1 MSAPRAVASEPAGEF
16 LNGGYEKPARDYYSR
31 GLSLIIPAAS
41 YSPTQSP
48 AQYHRLQA
56 GVPSDASSL
65 GWKWPNFR
73 VRDGNG
79 LGRRRTRRVAG
90 SAAAIRKAVTIMQ
103 LDTFKPLE
111 HNCMMQVRRATPYL
125 LLLLWT
131 TILYFSALSNPFVY
145 DDQSQIA
152 KNPDINSLRTV
163 LVYFRQPSAFDQA
176 FAPQPG
182 SFYRPFFWL
191 SLTIDNKI
199 SRRSPEFFHA
209 TNLLIHALNGILI
222 FLIFR
227 RWFTGLL
234 PLMAGLAWLSL
245 PIHTEVVAWI
255 SGRAISLAT
264 FFVLLDVF
272 CALKY
277 AERRSWRY
285 LVLMTLAS
293 CAALLSHEAGI
304 VGPPMAILT
313 ILWRSQA
320 ALRWRSTIN
329 VIVAVMIPV
338 AAYTV
343 LRAAVFK
350 EPPVS
355 FQPLTEILLRGPV
368 SVAKYIWWTIHAPAM
383 SMERSTEL
391 IDLTF
396 RSWTYFA
403 AWLTIAG
410 LAVTA
415 IWLRS
420 SLPLFAAGLLGA
432 AIALA
437 PFAQVLKLYQSVAE
451 RYTYTASIGI
461 VLAIVAILAA
471 VISKLR
477 WPAWSAVVVLAVW
490 MALSFM
496 PLRERIHA
504 WSSESELYHTSLIAS
519 PKSAVLY
526 LNLGVLNDEAGYAR
540 IASGFYEDAIALQPS
555 YLQAHI
561 NLANAYMKT
570 GRLDDAATEYKQ
582 VLAYDPGNLGAQL
595 KLAQLL
601 AMKGDYDSALSLLMR
616 LVKEHPDSSEAETDL
631 GIVLYQKKDPAA
643 RDHFEKALQIKPDS
657 MNAAYNLAILEED
670 SGHTDAARKLY
681 QQVLRY
687 HPDDLEAAQAL
698 KRLR

>member
-1 MSAPRAVASEPAGEF
+1 MH
-16 LNGGYEKPARDYYSR
+16 
-31 GLSLIIPAAS
+31 I
-41 YSPTQSP
+41 
-48 AQYHRLQA
+48 
-56 GVPSDASSL
+56 
-65 GWKWPNFR
+65 
-73 VRDGNG
+73 
-79 LGRRRTRRVAG
+79 
-90 SAAAIRKAVTIMQ
+90 
-103 LDTFKPLE
+103 
-111 HNCMMQVRRATPYL
+111 RRAAPYL
-125 LLLLWT
+125 VLLLWT
-131 TILYFSALSNPFVY
+131 TILYFPALSNPFVY

-152 KNPDINSLRTV
+152 KNPDINSLGAV

-191 SLTIDNKI
+191 SLMIDNKI
-199 SRRSPEFFHA
+199 SKRSPEFFHA
-209 TNLLIHALNGILI
+209 TNLLIHALNGILVC
-222 FLIFR
+222 LIFR
-227 RWFTGLL
+227 RWFTGVL

-255 SGRAISLAT
+255 SGRAMSLAT

-272 CALKY
+272 FALKY
-277 AERRSWRY
+277 AERRSWKY
-285 LVLMTLAS
+285 LLLMMLAS

-304 VGPPMAILT
+304 VGPLLAILT
-313 ILWRSQA
+313 ILGWSPA
-320 ALRWRSTIN
+320 ALRWRSMIN
-329 VIVAVMIPV
+329 VIVAVSIPLASYV
-338 AAYTV
+338 V
-343 LRAAVFK
+343 LRTAVFHQ
-350 EPPVS
+350 PSAS
-355 FQPLTEILLRGPV
+355 FQPLTDILLRGPV
-368 SVAKYIWWTIHAPAM
+368 SVARYVWWTIYAPAM

-410 LAVTA
+410 LAAAA
-415 IWLRS
+415 IWLRPY
-420 SLPLFAAGLLGA
+420 LPLFAAGLVGA

-437 PFAQVLKLYQSVAE
+437 PFAQILKLYQSVAE
-451 RYTYTASIGI
+451 RYVYMASVGI
-461 VLAIVAILAA
+461 VLAILAILAA
-471 VISKLR
+471 VGSKLR
-477 WPAWSAVVVLAVW
+477 WPPWVAAAILLLWI
-490 MALSFM
+490 ALSFM

-504 WSSESELYHTSLIAS
+504 WSSESELYQTSLRTS

-526 LNLGVLNDEAGYAR
+526 LNLGVLKDEEGYAR
-540 IASGFYEDAIALQPS
+540 IASDYYEAAIALQPS

-570 GRLDDAATEYKQ
+570 GRLDDAATEYNQ

-643 RDHFEKALQIKPDS
+643 RDHFERALQMKPDS
-657 MNAAYNLAILEED
+657 LNAAYNLAILEED
-670 SGHTDAARKLY
+670 SGHPDAARKLY
-681 QQVLRY
+681 QQVLQY
-687 HPDDLEAAQAL
+687 HPGDVDAAQAL

>member
-1 MSAPRAVASEPAGEF
+1 
-16 LNGGYEKPARDYYSR
+16 
-31 GLSLIIPAAS
+31 
-41 YSPTQSP
+41 
-48 AQYHRLQA
+48 
-56 GVPSDASSL
+56 
-65 GWKWPNFR
+65 
-73 VRDGNG
+73 
-79 LGRRRTRRVAG
+79 
-90 SAAAIRKAVTIMQ
+90 MQ
-103 LDTFKPLE
+103 I
-111 HNCMMQVRRATPYL
+111 RRAAPYL
-125 LLLLWT
+125 VLLLWT
-131 TILYFSALSNPFVY
+131 TILYFPALSNPFAY

-152 KNPDINSLRTV
+152 KNRDLNSLRTV
-163 LVYFRQPSAFDQA
+163 LVYFRKPSAFDKA

-182 SFYRPFFWL
+182 SFYRPIFWL
-191 SLTIDNKI
+191 SLAIDNKI
-199 SRRSPEFFHA
+199 SKGSPEFFHI

-227 RWFTGLL
+227 RWFNGLLL

-264 FFVLLDVF
+264 LFVLLDVF

-304 VGPPMAILT
+304 VGPLLAILT

-320 ALRWRSTIN
+320 ELRWRSTIS

-338 AAYTV
+338 AAYTL
-343 LRAAVFK
+343 LRAAVFA
-350 EPPVS
+350 EPRISV
-355 FQPLTEILLRGPV
+355 QPLTEILLRGPV
-368 SVAKYIWWTIHAPAM
+368 SVAKYTWWTIYAPPM

-410 LAVTA
+410 LAAAA
-415 IWLRS
+415 IWLRAY
-420 SLPLFAAGLLGA
+420 LPLFAAGLVGA

-437 PFAQVLKLYQSVAE
+437 PFAQILKLYQSVAE
-451 RYTYTASIGI
+451 RFAYLASAGI
-461 VLAIVAILAA
+461 VLAIVAVLAA
-471 VISKLR
+471 VVPKLQ
-477 WPAWSAVVVLAVW
+477 WPPWVAAAILLLWI
-490 MALSFM
+490 ALSFM
-496 PLRERIHA
+496 PLRERVHA
-504 WSSESELYHTSLIAS
+504 WSSESELYQTSLRTS
-519 PKSAVLY
+519 PKSAILY
-526 LNLGVLNDEAGYAR
+526 LNLGVLNDEKGYAR
-540 IASGFYEDAIALQPS
+540 IASGFYEDAIALHPS

-570 GRLDDAATEYKQ
+570 GRLDDAATEYNQ

-595 KLAQLL
+595 KLAELL
-601 AMKGDYDSALSLLMR
+601 AKRGDYDSALALLLR

-643 RDHFEKALQIKPDS
+643 RDHFERALQMKPDS
-657 MNAAYNLAILEED
+657 LNAAFNLAVIEEA

-681 QQVLRY
+681 QQVLQY
-687 HPDDLEAAQAL
+687 HPDDVDAAQAL